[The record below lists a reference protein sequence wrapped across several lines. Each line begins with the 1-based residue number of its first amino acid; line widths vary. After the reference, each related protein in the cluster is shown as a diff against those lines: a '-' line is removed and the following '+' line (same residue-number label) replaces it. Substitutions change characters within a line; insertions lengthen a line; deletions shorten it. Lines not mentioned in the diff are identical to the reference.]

1 VKPLHDVYQRE
12 IELNLWEPINRYW
25 AECYEACKAAS
36 KRRGTYQADN
46 RRIFNQKIVMPWK
59 VRQVEELTRLNAA
72 ALAQKTT
79 NSHIKKRWKTA
90 KRFLYGPR
98 GPWFTG

>member
-1 VKPLHDVYQRE
+1 
-12 IELNLWEPINRYW
+12 
-25 AECYEACKAAS
+25 
-36 KRRGTYQADN
+36 
-46 RRIFNQKIVMPWK
+46 MPWK
-59 VRQVEELTRLNAA
+59 VRQVEEMTRLNAA

-79 NSHIKKRWKTA
+79 SSHIKKRWKTA